1 MIITKG
7 RPRISFGIR
16 GLPFVLF
23 LLGGTAVSIIL
34 FPLEEIVVPTSET
47 GVSLQALLLQVK
59 EISYL
64 GRNDS
69 VCGAREKVLLGA
81 AIEIGQSI
89 VVSSFYNEI
98 ACLGA

>member
-1 MIITKG
+1 MPDILWDYQ
-7 RPRISFGIR
+7 PEISAD
-16 GLPFVLF
+16 PFFIVSAW
-23 LLGGTAVSIIL
+23 GSAVPIIL

-69 VCGAREKVLLGA
+69 VGGAREKVLLGA

>member
-1 MIITKG
+1 MQTTY
-7 RPRISFGIR
+7 FIR
-16 GLPFVLF
+16 DTWSAFFIVSAWGS
-23 LLGGTAVSIIL
+23 AVPIIL

-81 AIEIGQSI
+81 AIEIG
-89 VVSSFYNEI
+89 
-98 ACLGA
+98 

>member
-1 MIITKG
+1 MIITKADHVFHSG
-7 RPRISFGIR
+7 Y
-16 GLPFVLF
+16 VVCLF
-23 LLGGTAVSIIL
+23 IVSAWGSAVPIIL